1 MLKLPKRGALLHDI
15 GKGLETDGDVNH
27 AELGAELCKR
37 MNEDPRIVNAVA
49 AHHNDVEITLC

>member
-1 MLKLPKRGALLHDI
+1 MIASEVGADAEIAKRGALLHDI

-37 MNEDPRIVNAVA
+37 MSYNFV
-49 AHHNDVEITLC
+49 